1 LCSANDQSIEATLN
15 DEARLIMEVGMI
27 GIVEGTAAVRRAA

>member
-1 LCSANDQSIEATLN
+1 VTLN
-15 DEARLIMEVGMI
+15 GQELLIMKEAGMI